1 MLVRRTGRVEV
12 LLTITMRAATLLILV
27 ISSFGGVQCSTKPY
41 GGVLQSAISYSPL
54 PHKPEYKSN
63 ATFNPL
69 GMEHVYKIT
78 NTFLSIIQ
86 RRDMM
91 PIGIRFALS
100 LELNYI
106 VRFNLFCFRFKHLNG
121 CGGDLCW
128 TRTLPCLLII
138 TLAAA
143 ASPGFTSF
151 ESI

>member
-1 MLVRRTGRVEV
+1 MGV
-12 LLTITMRAATLLILV
+12 LLTNAMRTATLLILV
-27 ISSFGGVQCSTKPY
+27 VISIFGRVDCSTKPY
-41 GGVLQSAISYSPL
+41 GGVLQSTIAYSPL
-54 PHKPEYKSN
+54 PPKPEYKSN

-69 GMEHVYKIT
+69 GMEHVYLMT

-106 VRFNLFCFRFKHLNG
+106 VKFNLFCFRFKHLNG